1 MKNTFY
7 NEYGFSCRESG
18 NRKITVTGLIN
29 LDGEE
34 EIISVTVDEDKI
46 DEVDFTV
53 LINQYLKTVRKEH
66 RERKGS

>member
-46 DEVDFTV
+46 DEVDFSV
-53 LINQYLKTVRKEH
+53 LINEYFKTV
-66 RERKGS
+66 